1 MVLLTM
7 VSATMHTV
15 LGLFALCVLINVI
28 VIPNYPCKAKVASGS
43 GLVLGDNLLRCRIG
57 ANNAKHHLA

>member
-15 LGLFALCVLINVI
+15 LGLFALCVLINCHSNSVSFAVRI
-28 VIPNYPCKAKVASGS
+28 YIILYFVDSKRYSKVF
-43 GLVLGDNLLRCRIG
+43 LTYLL
-57 ANNAKHHLA
+57 